1 MAVGRVMRIGRSLD
15 NELVVSDLQVSRH
28 HAEFRATSD
37 GRFEIVDLGS
47 HNGTYV
53 NGQPVRQQIIGPN
66 DIVGVGH
73 STFRLVGDR
82 LEEFVDTGD
91 VSFSARH
98 LTVTVDG
105 GKQILKDVSFGVPE
119 KSLIAVIGPSGS
131 GKSTLLKALTGYR
144 PANQGDV
151 LYDNRNL
158 YKQFAELRQR
168 IGLVPQDDILH
179 KELTVRKALR
189 YAAKLRFPGDTAVSE
204 REARIEEVLR
214 ELKLDIHKDKKVTA
228 LSGGQRKR
236 VSVALELL
244 TKPSLIFLDEP
255 TSGLDPGMDRDVMQ
269 LLRGLADD
277 GRTVLV
283 VTHSVAELALCDKL
297 LVMAPGGSVAYFGP
311 PEEALNFFGY
321 ETWADVFSAFE
332 NYRDY
337 DWAGRWKGSQHY
349 QMYAA
354 DIDAVAPQS
363 VHVQPQM
370 VHPPKAQ
377 SWGSQLWTLV
387 RRYCSVI
394 ASDRGFIALMLLLPA
409 VLGGV
414 SCVIPSDYGL
424 APPAPHHFNQDAGT
438 IMLILSVG
446 ACFAGAANSVRE
458 LIKERVIYERERAV
472 GLSRSAYLMSKV
484 IVLGVITAV
493 QGVLITAIGFS
504 VRKLPEHGVVI
515 KNLLSRRALPG
526 DHRPRLHLDD
536 DRPRDLLAGQDRR
549 EDDAA
554 AGDVRDRPGRLHR
567 HHVQDLRLAGCRAG
581 RLADALTLGHRRRG
595 SLAEPLAHHGPD
607 GQEQPQQPRP
617 ALVAHRSASG
627 RSTWSSSFSSAP
639 PAASWSPGCCAATSR
654 RSCASNRPVRTPKG
668 GGTREGAAALRRLA
682 EVCAP
687 RRSVGRVHVVHR
699 AVHLGRVVAG
709 GGDVGDRV
717 VDVPGG
723 AVDVVRLEGRVDDLQ
738 QTLGGDAGGGVGV
751 PVVDGVGVAGGLPHD
766 VAVEAVVGARDALGV
781 HDVQGLLDPAV
792 KVVGVG
798 LGGAGAGAAL
808 TGLRSSERLAASLS
822 ARSLSAFAL
831 AAASASAFFLASAS
845 AFACLA
851 ALSDCLESSSDW
863 VAPKEEA
870 FQATGFTEAACWP
883 LPSAEAPGTSANAR
897 AAAPAAAMPSG
908 GELVDL
914 GQTGIARDGGAHAE
928 QNLFQSRESQWPG
941 TVREKRRTF
950 RSTAPCDA
958 AIVSGCKKSCGKGVT
973 YYPASLTRGVR
984 SARRIDSL
992 PAEAAPYGPL
1002 TRPLGGFVRDV
1013 RPMSGLTPGAAH
1025 AHPVCP
1031 NPYAKFAIK
1040 KNA

>member
-1 MAVGRVMRIGRSLD
+1 MGHGVPELVLELNGQTWTLDPSRSYTLGRDPQGDMVLEDARVSWRHATVRWGGHGWLIEDHGSTNGTYVQGQRVHQMEIGPGAAVHLGNATDGPRLNLSAAAPAAPAAPAADIYSAQTAMAPAVQPGQPAPQQYQQPGAQGWGHQPPQQYQQVPQQGGWQQPYAPQQQAAQPQGQAPGTGGGDSPTRFHQMAVGRVMRIGRALD
-15 NELVVSDLQVSRH
+15 NDLVVSDLQVSRH
-28 HAEFRATSD
+28 HAEFRATP
-37 GRFEIVDLGS
+37 GGFEIVDLGS

-53 NGQPVRQQIIGPN
+53 NGQPVRQQLIGPQ
-66 DIVGVGH
+66 DTVGVGH

-189 YAAKLRFPGDTAVSE
+189 YAAKLRFPGDTAASE
-204 REARIEEVLR
+204 REARIDEVLR

-363 VHVQPQM
+363 VHVQPQ
-370 VHPPKAQ
+370 VVRPPVPQ
-377 SWGSQLWTLV
+377 SWGSQLWTLM

-394 ASDRGFIALMLLLPA
+394 ASDRGFLALMLLLPA

-414 SCVIPSDYGL
+414 STVIPSDYGL
-424 APPAPHHFNQDAGT
+424 GAPAPRHFNQDAGT
-438 IMLILSVG
+438 IMLILAVG
-446 ACFAGAANSVRE
+446 ACFSGAANSVRE

-484 IVLGVITAV
+484 VVLGVITAV
-493 QGVLITAIGFS
+493 QGVLICAIGFS
-504 VRKLPEHGVVI
+504 VRKLPEHGVIIKALPAAELCLVI
-515 KNLLSRRALPG
+515 IALGFTSMMIGLVISSLVKTSEKTMPLLVMFAIVQVVFTGIMFKIYDSPGIEQVAWLMPSRWAIGAAGATLDLSHIMAPMDKNDPKNLDPLWEHSAGIWGLDMIALIAIG
-526 DHRPRLHLDD
+526 VVCGIAVARL
-536 DRPRDLLAGQDRR
+536 
-549 EDDAA
+549 
-554 AGDVRDRPGRLHR
+554 
-567 HHVQDLRLAGCRAG
+567 
-581 RLADALTLGHRRRG
+581 
-595 SLAEPLAHHGPD
+595 
-607 GQEQPQQPRP
+607 
-617 ALVAHRSASG
+617 
-627 RSTWSSSFSSAP
+627 
-639 PAASWSPGCCAATSR
+639 
-654 RSCASNRPVRTPKG
+654 
-668 GGTREGAAALRRLA
+668 LRRHEP
-682 EVCAP
+682 EVM
-687 RRSVGRVHVVHR
+687 R
-699 AVHLGRVVAG
+699 
-709 GGDVGDRV
+709 
-717 VDVPGG
+717 
-723 AVDVVRLEGRVDDLQ
+723 
-738 QTLGGDAGGGVGV
+738 
-751 PVVDGVGVAGGLPHD
+751 
-766 VAVEAVVGARDALGV
+766 
-781 HDVQGLLDPAV
+781 
-792 KVVGVG
+792 K
-798 LGGAGAGAAL
+798 
-808 TGLRSSERLAASLS
+808 
-822 ARSLSAFAL
+822 
-831 AAASASAFFLASAS
+831 
-845 AFACLA
+845 
-851 ALSDCLESSSDW
+851 
-863 VAPKEEA
+863 
-870 FQATGFTEAACWP
+870 
-883 LPSAEAPGTSANAR
+883 
-897 AAAPAAAMPSG
+897 
-908 GELVDL
+908 
-914 GQTGIARDGGAHAE
+914 
-928 QNLFQSRESQWPG
+928 
-941 TVREKRRTF
+941 
-950 RSTAPCDA
+950 
-958 AIVSGCKKSCGKGVT
+958 
-973 YYPASLTRGVR
+973 
-984 SARRIDSL
+984 
-992 PAEAAPYGPL
+992 
-1002 TRPLGGFVRDV
+1002 
-1013 RPMSGLTPGAAH
+1013 
-1025 AHPVCP
+1025 
-1031 NPYAKFAIK
+1031 
-1040 KNA
+1040 

>member
-1 MAVGRVMRIGRSLD
+1 MVLEDARVSWRHATVRWSGHSWLIEDHGSTNGTYVQGQRIHQMEIGPGSTVHLGNATDGPRLNLAAAAAPAADLYSAQTAMAPAVQPGQPAPQQYQQPGAQGWGQPAQAQPPQHYQPGPQQGGWQQPQQPQQPYVPQQAAPAHATSGGAAGTPPVYGDRSPTSFHQMAVGRVMRIGRSLD

-370 VHPPKAQ
+370 VRPPKAQ

-515 KNLLSRRALPG
+515 KNLPAAELCLVIIALGFTSMMIGLVISSLVKTAEKTMPLLVMFAIVQVVFTGIMFKIYDSPGVEQVAWLMPSRWAIGAAGASLNLSHIMAPM
-526 DHRPRLHLDD
+526 DKNNPNNLD
-536 DRPRDLLAGQDRR
+536 PLWSHTAGQWSIDMVVLLLLGV
-549 EDDAA
+549 ACGFVVA
-554 AGDVRDRPGRLHR
+554 RL
-567 HHVQDLRLAGCRAG
+567 
-581 RLADALTLGHRRRG
+581 
-595 SLAEPLAHHGPD
+595 
-607 GQEQPQQPRP
+607 
-617 ALVAHRSASG
+617 
-627 RSTWSSSFSSAP
+627 
-639 PAASWSPGCCAATSR
+639 
-654 RSCASNRPVRTPKG
+654 
-668 GGTREGAAALRRLA
+668 LRRHEP
-682 EVCAP
+682 EVM
-687 RRSVGRVHVVHR
+687 R
-699 AVHLGRVVAG
+699 
-709 GGDVGDRV
+709 
-717 VDVPGG
+717 
-723 AVDVVRLEGRVDDLQ
+723 
-738 QTLGGDAGGGVGV
+738 
-751 PVVDGVGVAGGLPHD
+751 
-766 VAVEAVVGARDALGV
+766 
-781 HDVQGLLDPAV
+781 
-792 KVVGVG
+792 K
-798 LGGAGAGAAL
+798 
-808 TGLRSSERLAASLS
+808 
-822 ARSLSAFAL
+822 
-831 AAASASAFFLASAS
+831 
-845 AFACLA
+845 
-851 ALSDCLESSSDW
+851 
-863 VAPKEEA
+863 
-870 FQATGFTEAACWP
+870 
-883 LPSAEAPGTSANAR
+883 
-897 AAAPAAAMPSG
+897 
-908 GELVDL
+908 
-914 GQTGIARDGGAHAE
+914 
-928 QNLFQSRESQWPG
+928 
-941 TVREKRRTF
+941 
-950 RSTAPCDA
+950 
-958 AIVSGCKKSCGKGVT
+958 
-973 YYPASLTRGVR
+973 
-984 SARRIDSL
+984 
-992 PAEAAPYGPL
+992 
-1002 TRPLGGFVRDV
+1002 
-1013 RPMSGLTPGAAH
+1013 
-1025 AHPVCP
+1025 
-1031 NPYAKFAIK
+1031 
-1040 KNA
+1040 